1 MRKIRTHSR
10 SDDESDLNLTPML
23 DVVFIM
29 LIFFIVTATFI
40 KQAGIDVFRPD
51 ALTFEQKP
59 TVSVLVAISE
69 SGEIWI
75 DKKQVD
81 PTAVAAH
88 IERLHI
94 ENPKGGLVIQAD
106 RNAKYQVL
114 KAVLDAA
121 RAVNPERSGDS
132 DGELANRGA
141 KWRKRG
147 VDGSGDSEGGIR
159 MITRY
164 VIGVTAGLVVTFF
177 LFLLMQALIKS
188 DKSPF
193 SDADQGR
200 ILDFVR
206 LQEDQELVT
215 KKRKPKPPPPPD
227 EPPPD
232 MPKPDFDSS
241 VSQGVEIGGVDVN
254 VDVNLSGTGGFSAD
268 GEYLPI
274 VKVAPIY
281 PRRAQTRGIEG
292 YVLLEFVVMT
302 TGAVR
307 DPIVVDAKPP
317 GIFDRAAIQAA
328 LKFKYKPKVVNGEPV
343 EVAGVRNLIKFEL
356 EDG

>member
-1 MRKIRTHSR
+1 
-10 SDDESDLNLTPML
+10 
-23 DVVFIM
+23 
-29 LIFFIVTATFI
+29 
-40 KQAGIDVFRPD
+40 
-51 ALTFEQKP
+51 
-59 TVSVLVAISE
+59 
-69 SGEIWI
+69 
-75 DKKQVD
+75 
-81 PTAVAAH
+81 
-88 IERLHI
+88 
-94 ENPKGGLVIQAD
+94 
-106 RNAKYQVL
+106 
-114 KAVLDAA
+114 
-121 RAVNPERSGDS
+121 
-132 DGELANRGA
+132 
-141 KWRKRG
+141 
-147 VDGSGDSEGGIR
+147 

-164 VIGVTAGLVVTFF
+164 AIGVTAGLVVTFF

-188 DKSPF
+188 DRSPF

-206 LQEDQELVT
+206 LQEDQELIT

-241 VSQGVEIGGVDVN
+241 ISQGVEIGSVDVQ
-254 VDVNLSGTGGFSAD
+254 VDHNLSGTGDFTAD

-302 TGAVR
+302 SGAVR
-307 DPIVVDAKPP
+307 DPVVIDAKPP

-328 LKFKYKPKVVNGEPV
+328 LKFKYKPKVVNGEAV